1 MARIARSLEILRLQV
16 NAQWPNRDKSNDG
29 WIGDAAHAATASD
42 HNPNAAGVVTALDIT
57 NDPTHGPVARKLAEA
72 LLASRDARI
81 KYVISNAQIASSLI
95 QPWVWRPYSG
105 ANAHRAHV
113 HISVMADPQLYD
125 NTRSWQ
131 IGAAT
136 IPDPVAPPA
145 VPVNS
150 WVNRN
155 IIATEFGGASD
166 FEKSAYD
173 DHLITDTELGVS
185 LPATVGAPR
194 PKVRVIKRNKS
205 VVCPI
210 IDKGPWNTND
220 PYWLRGARPQAETGT
235 DTSGRKTNKA
245 GIDLTPATMDA
256 LGVPG
261 KHGTRSTFVD
271 WEFVT
276 EAAPQP
282 VPQPVP
288 IPTPTPPPEEIPMD
302 IFKLLPLLMRILQLL
317 PQIQEAMRSGT
328 SVLALLQKFAPDLI
342 SIVQGVG
349 GALFPNL
356 PAQAQVEVG
365 ALTAFDQVQVRWIQ
379 TSLNTLSLGAAP
391 ALEVDG
397 HYGAKTKAAVQAFQ
411 TAHGIVADGWAGK
424 ITSAAMQTEL
434 NKLTP
439 PAAEPVVAKPVA

>member
-1 MARIARSLEILRLQV
+1 MARIARSLGTLRLQV
-16 NAQWPNRDKSNDG
+16 DAQWPNRDKSNDG
-29 WIGDAAHAATASD
+29 WIGDAAHAATNSD

-57 NDPTHGPVARKLAEA
+57 NDPAHGLVARKLAET
-72 LLASRDARI
+72 LLASRDPRI
-81 KYVISNAQIASSLI
+81 KYIISNAQIASSLVS
-95 QPWVWRPYSG
+95 PWVWRPYTG

-131 IGAAT
+131 IGGAT
-136 IPDPVAPPA
+136 IPDPIPPPPPA
-145 VPVNS
+145 TPGRFS
-150 WVNRN
+150 N

-185 LPATVGAPR
+185 LPATVPSPR
-194 PKVRVIKRNKS
+194 PKVRVIKGNKS

-220 PYWLRGARPQAETGT
+220 PYWLHGARPQAETGT
-235 DTSGRKTNKA
+235 DTRGRHTNKA

-256 LGVPG
+256 LGVSG
-261 KHGTRSTFVD
+261 KHGTRSTTVD

-276 EAAPQP
+276 AAAPQP
-282 VPQPVP
+282 VPPPLP
-288 IPTPTPPPEEIPMD
+288 IPTPTPTPEEVPMD

-356 PAQAQVEVG
+356 PAPAQVEAG
-365 ALTAFDQVQVRWIQ
+365 ALAAFDQVQVRWIQ
-379 TSLNTLSLGAAP
+379 TSLNTLNLATP
-391 ALEVDG
+391 PLEVDG
-397 HYGAKTKAAVQAFQ
+397 QYGFKTKTVVAAFQ
-411 TAHGIVADGWAGK
+411 TAHNIVADGWAGK
-424 ITSAAMQTEL
+424 VTSAAIQTEL
-434 NKLTP
+434 NKLTAATVGV
-439 PAAEPVVAKPVA
+439 PAAPVT